1 VIDHGGIP
9 VADRLVHGLLARG
22 FRGAGLAR
30 RFLSRLCSTGDVTVR
45 NKYGVMFRLRLED
58 HIDGFVARHG
68 YYESEVLEALRAAV
82 PPDGIVWDVGAN
94 FGLHA
99 VTLKVLRPDVRVIC
113 FEPSPT
119 QAARILAN
127 AEVNGITVEVLCIG
141 LGDRSEFRRF
151 HTVTHGNPGMSTF
164 APWDQARYDLT
175 MPCYVETGDRL
186 IQDNVVPAPSA
197 IKMDIEGG
205 EAAALRG
212 LAGTF
217 AVRQVRTLVF
227 EGGEGTARAVEAY
240 GFTAIQ
246 ALARAEGTGHG
257 LNNYRADLGP

>member
-1 VIDHGGIP
+1 VSEHRRIP
-9 VADRLVHGLLARG
+9 VADRLVHGLLARDL
-22 FRGAGLAR
+22 RGASLTR
-30 RFLSRLCSTGDVTVR
+30 RLLSRLCTTGDIAVR
-45 NKYGVMFRLRLED
+45 NRYGVAFRLRLED

-82 PPDGIVWDVGAN
+82 PPEGVVWDVGAN

-127 AEVNGITVEVLCIG
+127 AELNGVAVEVLCIG
-141 LGDRSEFRRF
+141 LADRSGFRQF
-151 HTVTHGNPGMSTF
+151 HAITHGNPGMSTF

-217 AVRQVRTLVF
+217 AARKVRTLVL
-227 EGGEGTARAVEAY
+227 EGGEGTVRAVEAY
-240 GFTAIQ
+240 GFTAIE